1 MKFIT
6 CEYNGATY
14 QLSCTAQALF
24 SIYEKFG
31 YTTDIIET
39 TKITE
44 NTNEGWKNACW
55 MFALFAMQGELQRRL
70 MGEDKQ
76 PMIQMEELFQGSMPT
91 DVNIIRRAV
100 ADALAQ
106 GFRREV
112 PDPEKEE
119 IDLVLMELEEREKKK
134 TAQAASGFLTSL
146 FAGIYS
152 IFAPGTRSF

>member
-6 CEYNGATY
+6 CEYNGVTY

-24 SIYEKFG
+24 SIYDKFG
-31 YTTDIIET
+31 YTSDILET

-44 NTNEGWKNACW
+44 NSVEGWKNACW

-70 MGEDKQ
+70 MGEDKR
-76 PMIQMEELFQGSMPT
+76 PMLQMEEIFQGGMPT
-91 DVNIIRRAV
+91 DVSIVRRAV

-134 TAQAASGFLTSL
+134 KEQAASGFLTWLRARL
-146 FAGIYS
+146 FS
-152 IFAPGTRSF
+152 T

>member
-1 MKFIT
+1 MKFIS
-6 CEYNGATY
+6 CEYHGVTY

-39 TKITE
+39 TKLTE
-44 NTNEGWKNACW
+44 NTVEGWKNACW
-55 MFALFAMQGELQRRL
+55 LFSLFAMQGELQRRL
-70 MGEDKQ
+70 MGEDKH
-76 PMIQMEELFQGSMPT
+76 PMIQMEELYQGGMPT
-91 DVNIIRRAV
+91 DVNTVRRAV

-106 GFRREV
+106 GFRREI

-134 TAQAASGFLTSL
+134 TAQAASEFLTSL

-152 IFAPGTRSF
+152 IFAPGTRSS

>member
-6 CEYNGATY
+6 CEYNGVTY
-14 QLSCTAQALF
+14 HLSCTAQALF
-24 SIYEKFG
+24 SIYDKFG
-31 YTTDIIET
+31 YTSDILEA

-44 NTNEGWKNACW
+44 NSVEGWRNACW

-70 MGEDKQ
+70 MGEDKR
-76 PMIQMEELFQGSMPT
+76 PMLQMEEIFQGGMPT
-91 DVNIIRRAV
+91 DVNTVRRAV

-134 TAQAASGFLTSL
+134 KEQAASGFLTWLRARL
-146 FAGIYS
+146 FS
-152 IFAPGTRSF
+152 T